1 MRILKYLLLLIL
13 LLFIGLSVF
22 VSTQKA
28 NFEITRSK
36 LIKTP
41 KATIFNYV
49 NDYRNWETFGSWIIE
64 DNNIQFIYPG
74 LTSGK
79 GAYCSWKGNDSDGN
93 LKTLFVKE
101 NDSISQKMFINGEDS
116 EISWK
121 FKDSIGGTKVTIRS
135 KGKLDFKSKILAI
148 FNGGI
153 NNTVSDTYE
162 KSLEYLNKTLD
173 YEINTHSIKVNGVVN
188 RLGGFYL
195 KQSVVCREK
204 SVSKNLKIM
213 IPKLKKF
220 FEKNNIV
227 MNGKPFIIYDKYD
240 KTNDLIALSVC
251 IPVKDS
257 LHFTSGSDIEWVN
270 MKPYT
275 AVKTTLTGDYL
286 HTQKAWVLSNTY
298 IEKNNLVKNNSQQ
311 IIEVYIKG
319 IEEIKQPS
327 KWITEIYVPVFPKIV
342 PKKPVYKTTS
352 DSTNVASPSI
362 P

>member
-28 NFEITRSK
+28 NFNITTSK

-49 NDYRNWETFGSWIIE
+49 NDYRNWETFGSWIVE
-64 DNNIQFIYPG
+64 DSNIQFIYPET
-74 LTSGK
+74 TSGK
-79 GAYCSWKGNDSDGN
+79 GAFCSWNGNDSYGN

-101 NDSISQKMFINGEDS
+101 NDSISQRMTLNNEVS

-121 FKDSIGGTKVTIRS
+121 FKDSIGGTKVTFRS

-153 NNTVSDTYE
+153 NNTVADTYE
-162 KSLEYLNKTLD
+162 KSLENLNKTLD
-173 YEINTHSIKVNGVVN
+173 YEINTHSIKVNGIVN
-188 RLGGFYL
+188 RQGGFYL
-195 KQSVVCREK
+195 KQSVICREK

-213 IPKLKKF
+213 VPKLKNF
-220 FEKNNIV
+220 FEKNKIV

-240 KTNDLIALSVC
+240 KINDLISLSVC
-251 IPVKDS
+251 IAVKDS
-257 LHFTSGSDIEWVN
+257 LHFTSGSDIEWAN

-275 AVKTTLTGDYL
+275 AVKTTLIGDYL
-286 HTQKAWVLSNTY
+286 HTQKAWMATENY
-298 IEKNNLVKNNSQQ
+298 IIKNNLVKNNTQQ
-311 IIEVYIKG
+311 IIEVYNKG
-319 IEEIKQPS
+319 ISDIKQPS
-327 KWITEIYVPVFPKIV
+327 KWITEIYIPVFTKIV
-342 PKKPVYKTTS
+342 PKKPVLKAAI
-352 DSTNVASPSI
+352 DSSKVAFP
-362 P
+362 